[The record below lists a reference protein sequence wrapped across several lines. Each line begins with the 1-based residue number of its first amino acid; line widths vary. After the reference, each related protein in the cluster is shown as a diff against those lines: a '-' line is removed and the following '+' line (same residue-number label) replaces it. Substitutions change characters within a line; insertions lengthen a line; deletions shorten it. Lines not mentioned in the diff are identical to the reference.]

1 MHPCN
6 NMRPVGF
13 RVVRRR
19 RRAGRTSTGGGEH
32 VAQYFSCPNPYSF
45 SGSAMTSRKRER
57 DDDATWRIDEAVE
70 QLQSTLERDTQHKL
84 RVGSGARQVLS

>member
-1 MHPCN
+1 
-6 NMRPVGF
+6 
-13 RVVRRR
+13 
-19 RRAGRTSTGGGEH
+19 
-32 VAQYFSCPNPYSF
+32 
-45 SGSAMTSRKRER
+45 MTSRKRER